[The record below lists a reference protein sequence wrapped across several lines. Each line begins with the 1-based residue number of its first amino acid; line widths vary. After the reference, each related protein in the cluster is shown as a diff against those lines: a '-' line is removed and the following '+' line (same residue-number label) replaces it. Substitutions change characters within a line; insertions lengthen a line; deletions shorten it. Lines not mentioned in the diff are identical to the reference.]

1 MSKKKILIVDDE
13 VQICQ
18 LVKDVLEEDAYTA
31 TTANSTDEAFQKLK
45 IGLPDMVLLD
55 VRLPTI
61 GGLEFCRQLKQ
72 DPRTKKM
79 PIIML
84 TVQDTETDKVIGLEV
99 GADDY
104 LTKPFGNRELLAR
117 IKAVFRRIDMGKTDE
132 DSVLKV
138 GPMEIDL
145 DMHEVKCKGKD
156 VLLTPKEFELLV
168 TLAKNKNKAL
178 RREALMS
185 TVWGYDY
192 PGTLG
197 TIDVHIRHLRKKLAE
212 GGRYIKT
219 LIGVGYRLD
228 DKL

>member
-1 MSKKKILIVDDE
+1 MTKKRILIVDDE
-13 VQICQ
+13 PQICQ
-18 LVKDVLEEDAYTA
+18 LVKDILEEDNYTA
-31 TTANSTDEAFQKLK
+31 TTAHSTDEAFQKIK
-45 IGLPDMVLLD
+45 ITLPDMVLLD

-72 DPRTKKM
+72 DVRTRRT
-79 PIIML
+79 PVIML

-117 IKAVFRRIDMGKTDE
+117 IKAVFRRIDMAKSDV
-132 DSVLKV
+132 DSVIRV
-138 GPMEIDL
+138 GGLEIDL
-145 DMHEVKCKGKD
+145 DMHEVKFKGKD
-156 VLLTPKEFELLV
+156 LFLTPKEFELLV
-168 TLAKNKNKAL
+168 VLAKNKNKAL

-185 TVWGYDY
+185 AVWGYDY

-197 TIDVHIRHLRKKLAE
+197 TIDVHIRHLRKKLGPA
-212 GGRYIKT
+212 GRCIKT

-228 DKL
+228 DKP

>member
-1 MSKKKILIVDDE
+1 VAKKRILIVDDE
-13 VQICQ
+13 QQICQ
-18 LVKDVLEEDAYTA
+18 LVKDILEENGYTA
-31 TTANSTDEAFQKLK
+31 TMANTTDEAFQKIK
-45 IGLPDMVLLD
+45 VTLPDMILLD

-72 DPRTKKM
+72 DVRTKRI
-79 PIIML
+79 PVIML

-104 LTKPFGNRELLAR
+104 ITKPFGNREILAR
-117 IKAVFRRIDMGKTDE
+117 IKAIFRRIDSGKAE
-132 DSVLKV
+132 EESIIKV

-145 DMHEVKCKGKD
+145 DMHEVKYKGKD
-156 VLLTPKEFELLV
+156 LMLTPKEFELLV
-168 TLAKNKNKAL
+168 ALAKNKNKAL

-185 TVWGYDY
+185 AVWGYDY

-197 TIDVHIRHLRKKLAE
+197 TIDVHIRHLRKKLGDA
-212 GGRYIKT
+212 GRYIKT

>member
-1 MSKKKILIVDDE
+1 VSKKRVLIVDDE

-18 LVKDVLEEDAYTA
+18 LVKDVLEEDNYTA
-31 TTANSTDEAFQKLK
+31 TTAHSTDEAFQKLK
-45 IGLPDMVLLD
+45 VTLPDMVLLD

-72 DPRTKKM
+72 DPRTRKL

-117 IKAVFRRIDMGKTDE
+117 IKAVFRRLDLNKTDG
-132 DSVLKV
+132 DSIIKV
-138 GPMEIDL
+138 GPLEIDL
-145 DMHEVKCKGKD
+145 DMHEVKNKGKD

-168 TLAKNKNKAL
+168 ALAKNKNKAL

-185 TVWGYDY
+185 SVWGYDY

-212 GGRYIKT
+212 AGRYIKT

>member
-1 MSKKKILIVDDE
+1 MAKKRILIVDDE

-18 LVKDVLEEDAYTA
+18 LVKDILEESGYTA
-31 TTANSTDEAFQKLK
+31 TTAHSTDEAFQKIKLT
-45 IGLPDMVLLD
+45 LPDLVLLD

-61 GGLEFCRQLKQ
+61 GGLEFCRQIKQ
-72 DPRTKKM
+72 DIRTKRV
-79 PIIML
+79 PVIML

-117 IKAVFRRIDMGKTDE
+117 IKAVFRRIEMNKSDE
-132 DSVLKV
+132 SSILKI

-145 DMHEVKCKGKD
+145 DMHEVKFKGKD
-156 VLLTPKEFELLV
+156 LMLTPKEFELLV
-168 TLAKNKNKAL
+168 ALAKNKNKAL

-185 TVWGYDY
+185 AVWGYDY

-197 TIDVHIRHLRKKLAE
+197 TIDVHIRHLRKKLGDA
-212 GGRYIKT
+212 GRYIKT

-228 DKL
+228 EKL

>member
-1 MSKKKILIVDDE
+1 MPKKRILIVDDE
-13 VQICQ
+13 PQICQ
-18 LVKDVLEEDAYTA
+18 LIKDVLEENAFTA
-31 TTANSTDEAFQKLK
+31 TMAHTTDEAFQKLK
-45 IGLPDMVLLD
+45 VTIPDLILLD

-61 GGLEFCRQLKQ
+61 GGLEFCRTIKQ
-72 DPRTKKM
+72 DVKTRALPV
-79 PIIML
+79 IML

-117 IKAVFRRIDMGKTDE
+117 IKAVFRRIEIGKSDE
-132 DSVLKV
+132 SSTIKI

-145 DMHEVKCKGKD
+145 DMHEVKYKGKD

-168 TLAKNKNKAL
+168 ALAKNKNKAL

-197 TIDVHIRHLRKKLAE
+197 TIDVHIRHLRKKLGDA
-212 GGRYIKT
+212 GRYIKT
-219 LIGVGYRLD
+219 LIGVGYRMD

>member
-1 MSKKKILIVDDE
+1 MAKKRILIVDDE
-13 VQICQ
+13 PQICQ
-18 LVKDVLEEDAYTA
+18 LVKDILEENGYTA
-31 TTANSTDEAFQKLK
+31 TTAHTTDEAFQKIKLT
-45 IGLPDMVLLD
+45 LPDLIVLD

-72 DPRTKKM
+72 DVRTKKV
-79 PIIML
+79 PVIML

-117 IKAVFRRIDMGKTDE
+117 IKAVFRRLEMNKSDE
-132 DSVLKV
+132 SSVLKI

-145 DMHEVKCKGKD
+145 DMHEVKYKGKD
-156 VLLTPKEFELLV
+156 LMLTPKEFELLV
-168 TLAKNKNKAL
+168 ALAKNKNKAL

-185 TVWGYDY
+185 AVWGYDY

-197 TIDVHIRHLRKKLAE
+197 TIDVHIRHLRKKLGEA
-212 GGRYIKT
+212 GRYIKT

-228 DKL
+228 DKI

>member
-1 MSKKKILIVDDE
+1 MSKKRILIVDDE

-18 LVKDVLEEDAYTA
+18 LVKDVLEEDNYTA
-31 TTANSTDEAFQKLK
+31 TTSHSTDEAFQKIK
-45 IGLPDMVLLD
+45 MALPDLILLD

-72 DPRTKKM
+72 DSRTRKV

-117 IKAVFRRIDMGKTDE
+117 IKAVFRRLDMNKTDG
-132 DSVLKV
+132 DAIMKV
-138 GPMEIDL
+138 GPLEIDL
-145 DMHEVKCKGKD
+145 DMHEVKNKGKD
-156 VLLTPKEFELLV
+156 LMLTPKEFELLV
-168 TLAKNKNKAL
+168 ALAKNKNKAL

-185 TVWGYDY
+185 AVWGYDY

-197 TIDVHIRHLRKKLAE
+197 TIDVHIRHLRKKLGE

>member
-1 MSKKKILIVDDE
+1 VSKKRILIVDDE
-13 VQICQ
+13 TQICQ
-18 LVKDVLEEDAYTA
+18 LVKDILEEDNYTA
-31 TTANSTDEAFQKLK
+31 TTAHSTDEAFQKLK
-45 IGLPDMVLLD
+45 ITLPDMILLD

-61 GGLEFCRQLKQ
+61 GGLEFCRQLRQ
-72 DPRTKKM
+72 DVRSRKIPV
-79 PIIML
+79 IML

-117 IKAVFRRIDMGKTDE
+117 IKAVFRRVEMKKSEGDAIM
-132 DSVLKV
+132 KV
-138 GPMEIDL
+138 GPLEIDL
-145 DMHEVKCKGKD
+145 DMHEVKYKGKD
-156 VLLTPKEFELLV
+156 LMLTPKEFELLV
-168 TLAKNKNKAL
+168 ALAKNKNKAL

-185 TVWGYDY
+185 AVWGYDY

-197 TIDVHIRHLRKKLAE
+197 TIDVHIRHLRKKLGDA
-212 GGRYIKT
+212 GRYIKT

>member
-1 MSKKKILIVDDE
+1 MSKKRILIVDDE

-18 LVKDVLEEDAYTA
+18 LVKDVLEEDNYTA
-31 TTANSTDEAFQKLK
+31 TTSHSTDEAFQKIK
-45 IGLPDMVLLD
+45 MALPDLILLD

-72 DPRTKKM
+72 DQRTRKV

-117 IKAVFRRIDMGKTDE
+117 IKAVFRRLDMNKTDG
-132 DSVLKV
+132 DAIIKI
-138 GPMEIDL
+138 GPLEIDL
-145 DMHEVKCKGKD
+145 DMHEVKNKGKE
-156 VLLTPKEFELLV
+156 LMLTPKEFELLV
-168 TLAKNKNKAL
+168 ALAKNKNKAL

-185 TVWGYDY
+185 AVWGYDY

-197 TIDVHIRHLRKKLAE
+197 TIDVHIRHLRKKLGE

>member
-1 MSKKKILIVDDE
+1 VSKKRILIVDDE
-13 VQICQ
+13 PQICQ
-18 LVKDVLEEDAYTA
+18 LIKDILEENEFTA
-31 TTANSTDEAFQKLK
+31 TSAHTTDEAFQKLK
-45 IGLPDMVLLD
+45 LTLPDLILLD

-61 GGLEFCRQLKQ
+61 GGLEFCRQVKH
-72 DPRTKKM
+72 DVRTKKI

-117 IKAVFRRIDMGKTDE
+117 IKAVLRRSEMNKSD
-132 DSVLKV
+132 DSTMIKI
-138 GPMEIDL
+138 GPLEIDL
-145 DMHEVKCKGKD
+145 DMHEVKYKGKD
-156 VLLTPKEFELLV
+156 LMLTPKEFELLV
-168 TLAKNKNKAL
+168 ALAKNKNKAL

-185 TVWGYDY
+185 AVWGYDY

-197 TIDVHIRHLRKKLAE
+197 TIDVHIRHLRKKLGEA
-212 GGRYIKT
+212 GRYIKT

>member
-13 VQICQ
+13 PQICQ
-18 LVKDVLEEDAYTA
+18 LVKDILEEDNFTA
-31 TTANSTDEAFQKLK
+31 TTAHSTDEAFQKMKLT
-45 IGLPDMVLLD
+45 LPDMVLLD

-72 DPRTKKM
+72 DVRTRKI
-79 PIIML
+79 PVIML

-117 IKAVFRRIDMGKTDE
+117 IKAVFRRLEMSMSQS
-132 DSVLKV
+132 DSIMRI
-138 GPMEIDL
+138 GPLEIDL
-145 DMHEVKCKGKD
+145 DMHEVKAKGKD
-156 VLLTPKEFELLV
+156 VTLTPKEFELLV
-168 TLAKNKNKAL
+168 TLAKNRNKAL

-197 TIDVHIRHLRKKLAE
+197 TIDVHIRHLRKKL
-212 GGRYIKT
+212 GDTGRYIKT

-228 DKL
+228 EKL

>member
-1 MSKKKILIVDDE
+1 MAKKRILVVDDE
-13 VQICQ
+13 PQICQ
-18 LVKDVLEEDAYTA
+18 LVKDVLEEDNYTA
-31 TTANSTDEAFQKLK
+31 TTAHSTDEAFQKLK
-45 IGLPDMVLLD
+45 VTLPDMVLLD

-72 DPRTKKM
+72 DVRTRKI

-117 IKAVFRRIDMGKTDE
+117 IKAVFRRIDMSKSDQ
-132 DSVLKV
+132 DSILKI
-138 GPMEIDL
+138 GGLEIDL
-145 DMHEVKCKGKD
+145 DMHEVKHKGKD
-156 VLLTPKEFELLV
+156 LTLTPKEFELLV
-168 TLAKNKNKAL
+168 ALAKNKNKAL

-197 TIDVHIRHLRKKLAE
+197 TIDVHIRHLRKKLGEA
-212 GGRYIKT
+212 GKLIKT

-228 DKL
+228 EKP

>member
-1 MSKKKILIVDDE
+1 MSKKRILIVDDE

-18 LVKDVLEEDAYTA
+18 LVKDVLEEDNYTA
-31 TTANSTDEAFQKLK
+31 TTAHSTDEAFQKLK
-45 IGLPDMVLLD
+45 VALPDMILLD

-61 GGLEFCRQLKQ
+61 GGLEFCRQVKQ
-72 DPRTKKM
+72 DPRTRKI
-79 PIIML
+79 PVIML

-117 IKAVFRRIDMGKTDE
+117 IKAVFRRLDMNKTDG
-132 DSVLKV
+132 DSMIKV
-138 GPMEIDL
+138 GPLEIDL
-145 DMHEVKCKGKD
+145 EMHEVKNKGKD
-156 VLLTPKEFELLV
+156 VMLTPKEFELLV
-168 TLAKNKNKAL
+168 ALAKNKNKAL

-185 TVWGYDY
+185 AVWGYDY

-197 TIDVHIRHLRKKLAE
+197 TIDVHIRHLRKKLGE

>member
-1 MSKKKILIVDDE
+1 MSKKRILIVDDE
-13 VQICQ
+13 PQICQ
-18 LVKDVLEEDAYTA
+18 LVKDLLEESNYTA
-31 TTANSTDEAFQKLK
+31 TTAHTTDEAFQKLK
-45 IGLPDMVLLD
+45 VTLPDMILLD

-61 GGLEFCRQLKQ
+61 GGLEFCRQIKQ
-72 DPRTKKM
+72 DVRTKKI
-79 PIIML
+79 PVIML

-117 IKAVFRRIDMGKTDE
+117 IKAVFRRA
-132 DSVLKV
+132 DSSKMDGEATIKI
-138 GPMEIDL
+138 GPLEIDL
-145 DMHEVKCKGKD
+145 EMHEVKNKNKD
-156 VLLTPKEFELLV
+156 VMLTPKEFELLV
-168 TLAKNKNKAL
+168 ALAKNKNKAL

-197 TIDVHIRHLRKKLAE
+197 TIDVHIRHLRKKL
-212 GGRYIKT
+212 GDSGRYIKT
-219 LIGVGYRLD
+219 LIGVGYRMD

>member
-1 MSKKKILIVDDE
+1 MAKKRILIVDDE
-13 VQICQ
+13 PQICQ
-18 LVKDVLEEDAYTA
+18 LVKDLLEESGYTA
-31 TTANSTDEAFQKLK
+31 TTAHSTDEAFQKLRVT
-45 IGLPDMVLLD
+45 LPDMILLD

-72 DPRTKKM
+72 DVRTKKI

-117 IKAVFRRIDMGKTDE
+117 IKAVFRRLESHRLEGESIMKI
-132 DSVLKV
+132 
-138 GPMEIDL
+138 GPMDIDL
-145 DMHEVKCKGKD
+145 EMHEVKNKGKD

-185 TVWGYDY
+185 AVWGYDY

-197 TIDVHIRHLRKKLAE
+197 TIDVHIRHLRKKLGNA
-212 GGRYIKT
+212 GRYIKT

>member
-1 MSKKKILIVDDE
+1 MSKKRILIVDDE
-13 VQICQ
+13 PQICQ
-18 LVKDVLEEDAYTA
+18 LIKDILEENEFTA
-31 TTANSTDEAFQKLK
+31 TSAHTTDEAFQKLK
-45 IGLPDMVLLD
+45 LTLPDLILLD

-61 GGLEFCRQLKQ
+61 GGLEFCRQVKH
-72 DPRTKKM
+72 DVRTKKI

-117 IKAVFRRIDMGKTDE
+117 IKAVLRRSEMNKSD
-132 DSVLKV
+132 DSTMIKI
-138 GPMEIDL
+138 GPLEIDL
-145 DMHEVKCKGKD
+145 DMHEVKYKGKD
-156 VLLTPKEFELLV
+156 LMLTPKEFELLV
-168 TLAKNKNKAL
+168 ALAKNKNKAL

-185 TVWGYDY
+185 AVWGYDY

-197 TIDVHIRHLRKKLAE
+197 TIDVHIRHLRKKLGEA
-212 GGRYIKT
+212 GRYIKT

>member
-13 VQICQ
+13 PQICQ
-18 LVKDVLEEDAYTA
+18 LVKDVLEEDNFTA
-31 TTANSTDEAFQKLK
+31 TTAHSTDEAFQKMK
-45 IGLPDMVLLD
+45 MTLPDMILLD

-61 GGLEFCRQLKQ
+61 GGLEFCRQIKQ
-72 DPRTKKM
+72 DVRTRKI
-79 PIIML
+79 PVIML

-117 IKAVFRRIDMGKTDE
+117 IKAVFRRSDMATSQTD
-132 DSVLKV
+132 SIIRV
-138 GPMEIDL
+138 GPLEIDL
-145 DMHEVKCKGKD
+145 DMHEVKVKGKD
-156 VLLTPKEFELLV
+156 VMLTPKEFELLV

-197 TIDVHIRHLRKKLAE
+197 TIDVHIRHLRKKM
-212 GGRYIKT
+212 GDGSRYIKT

>member
-1 MSKKKILIVDDE
+1 VAKKRILIVDDE
-13 VQICQ
+13 PQICQ
-18 LVKDVLEEDAYTA
+18 LVKDLLEESGFTA
-31 TTANSTDEAFQKLK
+31 TTAHSTDEAFQKIK
-45 IGLPDMVLLD
+45 ITPPDLILLD

-61 GGLEFCRQLKQ
+61 GGLEFCRHIKQ
-72 DPRTKKM
+72 DGRTSKI

-117 IKAVFRRIDMGKTDE
+117 IKAVFRRVEMNKSEGESTM
-132 DSVLKV
+132 KV
-138 GPMEIDL
+138 GPLEIDL
-145 DMHEVKCKGKD
+145 EMHEVKNKNKD

-168 TLAKNKNKAL
+168 TLAKNRNKAL

-185 TVWGYDY
+185 AVWGYDY

-197 TIDVHIRHLRKKLAE
+197 TIDVHIRHLRKKLGDA
-212 GGRYIKT
+212 GAYIKT
-219 LIGVGYRLD
+219 LIGVGYRMD
-228 DKL
+228 DKI

>member
-1 MSKKKILIVDDE
+1 MAKKRILIVDDE
-13 VQICQ
+13 PQICQ
-18 LVKDVLEEDAYTA
+18 LVKDVLEEDNYTA
-31 TTANSTDEAFQKLK
+31 TTAHSTDEAFQKLK
-45 IGLPDMVLLD
+45 LTLPDMILLD

-61 GGLEFCRQLKQ
+61 GGLEFCRQIKQ
-72 DPRTKKM
+72 DVRTRRI

-117 IKAVFRRIDMGKTDE
+117 IKAVFRRVDMAKSDG
-132 DSVLKV
+132 SSLIKV
-138 GPMEIDL
+138 ASLDIDL
-145 DMHEVKCKGKD
+145 DMHEVKHKGKD
-156 VLLTPKEFELLV
+156 LLLTPKEFELLV
-168 TLAKNKNKAL
+168 ALAKNKNKAL

-185 TVWGYDY
+185 AVWGYDY

-197 TIDVHIRHLRKKLAE
+197 TIDVHIRHLRKKLGDA
-212 GGRYIKT
+212 GKHIKT

-228 DKL
+228 DKA

>member
-1 MSKKKILIVDDE
+1 MAKKRILVVDDE
-13 VQICQ
+13 PQICQ
-18 LVKDVLEEDAYTA
+18 LVKDLLEESGFTA
-31 TTANSTDEAFQKLK
+31 TTAQTTDEAFQKLK
-45 IGLPDMVLLD
+45 VTLPDLILLD

-72 DPRTKKM
+72 DGRTKRV
-79 PIIML
+79 PVIML

-117 IKAVFRRIDMGKTDE
+117 IKAVLRRLEMGKSE
-132 DSVLKV
+132 GDSIIRV
-138 GPMEIDL
+138 GPLEVDL
-145 DMHEVKCKGKD
+145 EMHEVKNKGKD
-156 VLLTPKEFELLV
+156 ILLTPKEFELLV
-168 TLAKNKNKAL
+168 ALAKNKNKAL

-185 TVWGYDY
+185 AVWGYDY

-197 TIDVHIRHLRKKLAE
+197 TIDVHIRHLRKKL
-212 GGRYIKT
+212 GDVGKHIKT

-228 DKL
+228 DKP

>member
-1 MSKKKILIVDDE
+1 MSKKRILIVDDE
-13 VQICQ
+13 PQICQ
-18 LVKDVLEEDAYTA
+18 LVKDLLEESSYTA
-31 TTANSTDEAFQKLK
+31 TMAHTTDEAFQKMK
-45 IGLPDMVLLD
+45 ITLPDMILLD

-61 GGLEFCRQLKQ
+61 GGLEFCRQIKQ
-72 DPRTKKM
+72 DVRTKRV
-79 PIIML
+79 PVIML

-117 IKAVFRRIDMGKTDE
+117 IKAVFRRADASKSDGEAVIKI
-132 DSVLKV
+132 
-138 GPMEIDL
+138 GPLEIDL
-145 DMHEVKCKGKD
+145 EMHEVKNKGKD

-168 TLAKNKNKAL
+168 SLAKNKNKAL

-197 TIDVHIRHLRKKLAE
+197 TIDVHIRHLRKKLGDA
-212 GGRYIKT
+212 GRYIKT

>member
-1 MSKKKILIVDDE
+1 MAKKRLLIVDDE
-13 VQICQ
+13 PQICQ
-18 LVKDVLEEDAYTA
+18 LVKDVLEENGYTA
-31 TTANSTDEAFQKLK
+31 TTAHSTDEAFQKLK
-45 IGLPDMVLLD
+45 FTLPDLILLD

-61 GGLEFCRQLKQ
+61 GGLEFCRQVKQ
-72 DPRTKKM
+72 DVRTKRI

-117 IKAVFRRIDMGKTDE
+117 IKAVFRRVEMHKSDE
-132 DSVLKV
+132 SLVIKI

-145 DMHEVKCKGKD
+145 DMHEVKYKGRD
-156 VLLTPKEFELLV
+156 LLLTPKEFELLV
-168 TLAKNKNKAL
+168 ALAKNKNKAL

-185 TVWGYDY
+185 AVWGYDY

-197 TIDVHIRHLRKKLAE
+197 TIDVHIRHLRKKLGEA
-212 GGRYIKT
+212 GRYIKT

-228 DKL
+228 EKL

>member
-1 MSKKKILIVDDE
+1 MAKKKILIVDDE
-13 VQICQ
+13 PQICQ
-18 LVKDVLEEDAYTA
+18 LVKDILEEDDYTA
-31 TTANSTDEAFQKLK
+31 TTAHSTDEAFQKMKLT
-45 IGLPDMVLLD
+45 LPDMILLD

-61 GGLEFCRQLKQ
+61 GGLEFCRQVKG
-72 DPRTKKM
+72 DVRTRKI

-104 LTKPFGNRELLAR
+104 ITKPFGNRELLAR
-117 IKAVFRRIDMGKTDE
+117 IKAVFRRVDLSKSDG
-132 DSVLKV
+132 DSIIKIGTL
-138 GPMEIDL
+138 EIDL
-145 DMHEVKCKGKD
+145 DMHEVQYRGKD

-168 TLAKNKNKAL
+168 ALAKNKNKAL

-185 TVWGYDY
+185 AVWGYDY

-197 TIDVHIRHLRKKLAE
+197 TIDVHIRHLRKKLGDA
-212 GGRYIKT
+212 GKLIKT

-228 DKL
+228 EKM